1 MASKTWRV
9 GAFVGFAVGLLAA
22 CGAPGGPVVGVSV
35 APTVATLETSAS
47 RTFTAT
53 VSGATDPSVT
63 WAATCGT
70 VAGSGATVTYTAP
83 GTEGTCTVRATSVEA
98 PSRTGQ
104 ATVTI
109 VAGTAGGAWNR
120 QFGTSDH
127 DEALAVAVGPDGEVV
142 VVGRTYDDFVDGAY
156 AGDYDAFVIKLDAA
170 GGEVWRRQFGSAGDD
185 RATAVAIRDDGDV
198 IVAGSTTGSLFGAS
212 GNGDGFVARLVGATG
227 ADVWTEVVG
236 TGSEDELHAVSLG
249 AGGAIFVAGETA
261 GAFAGFAQAG
271 IDDAFVAEFDED
283 GGFVGAYQVGS
294 GSADRAFGLAVLQ
307 GGDVVLGGIT
317 IATLPGV
324 LDPNVQGA
332 DAFVV
337 RLTPGAPWTVGWGP
351 VQIGHPTEN
360 VSLKGV
366 AIADDGDLR
375 LTGETGG
382 AIGTGVFQGGGGDAY
397 VARVAASDG
406 AVEWVSMVG
415 GDGLDRPAALAT
427 VSGSATWIVGFTT
440 STDLGGPVMGT
451 DAFVARFDE
460 GGNVDTTAT
469 FGTDEYDAATG
480 IAIAADGMLV
490 IVGETGGAL
499 FSATT
504 GDDGDAFVTK
514 RTY

>member
-1 MASKTWRV
+1 V
-9 GAFVGFAVGLLAA
+9 GVFVGFAVGLLAA

-35 APTVATLETSAS
+35 APTVAMLETSAS

-53 VSGATDPSVT
+53 VTGAIDPSVT
-63 WAATCGT
+63 WTATCGS
-70 VAGSGATVTYTAP
+70 VSGSGATITYTAP
-83 GTEGTCTVRATSVEA
+83 GTEGTCTVLARSVED
-98 PSRTGQ
+98 PTRTGQ
-104 ATVTI
+104 ATVTV
-109 VAGTAGGAWNR
+109 VAAAAGGTWDR

-127 DEALAVAVGPDGEVV
+127 DEALAVAVGPDGEIV
-142 VVGRTYDDFVDGAY
+142 VVGRTFADFDGAN

-170 GGEVWRRQFGSAGDD
+170 GAEVWRRQFGSAGDD

-227 ADVWTEVVG
+227 ATDWAEPVG
-236 TGSEDELHAVSLG
+236 TASEDEVHAVALG

-261 GAFAGFAQAG
+261 GAFPGFVQAG
-271 IDDAFVAEFDED
+271 IDDAFVAELDED
-283 GGFVGAYQVGS
+283 GGIVGAHQVGS
-294 GSADRAFGLAVLQ
+294 GSADRGFGLAVLQ
-307 GGDVVLGGIT
+307 GGDVVLGGLT
-317 IATLPGV
+317 NATLPGV
-324 LDPNVQGA
+324 LDANVQGV

-337 RLTPGAPWTVGWGP
+337 RLTPGAPWTVDWGP
-351 VQIGHPTEN
+351 VQIGHPTED

-366 AIADDGDLR
+366 ALADDGDLR
-375 LTGETGG
+375 LTGETDGD
-382 AIGTGVFQGGGGDAY
+382 IGTGVFQGGGGDAY
-397 VARVAASDG
+397 AARVAASDG
-406 AVEWVSMVG
+406 AVGWVSMVG

-427 VSGSATWIVGFTT
+427 VSGDATWIVGFTT
-440 STDLGGPVMGT
+440 STDLGGTVVGT

-469 FGTDEYDAATG
+469 FGTDAYDAATG

-490 IVGETGGAL
+490 VVGETGGAL
-499 FSATT
+499 YSATAD
-504 GDDGDAFVTK
+504 DDGDAFATK